1 MLLLLFIATIHITLK
16 HFGCLQILI
25 IRVSILDNSK
35 ICAVLCSLDRDGG
48 RGSPFAIMVAWYY
61 VRMKKIVF
69 AGWNYL
75 FKAHR

>member
-1 MLLLLFIATIHITLK
+1 A
-16 HFGCLQILI
+16 
-25 IRVSILDNSK
+25 
-35 ICAVLCSLDRDGG
+35 LCSLDRDGG